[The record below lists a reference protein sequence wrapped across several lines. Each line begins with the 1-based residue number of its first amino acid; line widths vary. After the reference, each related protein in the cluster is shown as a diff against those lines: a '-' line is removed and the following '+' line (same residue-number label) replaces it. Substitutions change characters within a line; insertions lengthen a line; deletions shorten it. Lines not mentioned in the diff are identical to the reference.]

1 MKILIATDGL
11 PPATH
16 AIHEAA
22 HLLTSKGAEILLVS
36 VLDPERHTG
45 GNQDAE
51 VDVANGLALL
61 AAHRIEARG
70 EVLRGHYAEAI
81 VERAEQMHADVI
93 VVGHARSSKLVQ
105 LLLGSISSEIVQR
118 ARCAVLVVP
127 HSAH

>member
-22 HLLTSKGAEILLVS
+22 HLLASKGAEIVLVS
-36 VLDPERHTG
+36 VIDPELHTG

-51 VDVANGLALL
+51 DDVAKGLALL
-61 AAHRIEARG
+61 AEHRIEARG
-70 EVLRGHYAEAI
+70 EVLRGHFAEAI
-81 VERAEQMHADVI
+81 IERAGAMHADVI
-93 VVGHARSSKLVQ
+93 VVGHERSGRLVK
-105 LLLGSISSEIVQR
+105 LLLGSVSSEVVRR

-127 HSAH
+127 HQSR